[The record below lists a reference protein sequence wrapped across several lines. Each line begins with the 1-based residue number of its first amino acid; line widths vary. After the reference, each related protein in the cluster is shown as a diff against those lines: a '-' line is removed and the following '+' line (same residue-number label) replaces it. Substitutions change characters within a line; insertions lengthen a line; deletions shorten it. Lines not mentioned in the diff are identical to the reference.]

1 MRPSLITKDLSIGY
15 SNIDNPV
22 LSGIDIQLHGGEFNC
37 LLGANGAGK
46 STLIRTLCGF
56 QKKLGGEVSIDNL
69 KLNRIFDVAKN
80 ISVVLTDPVISG
92 NLTVY
97 ELVALGR
104 YPHTNWIMSLTESDR
119 YEVQNALQTVG
130 VVHLSDRNIN
140 ELSDGQLQKCQI
152 ARALAQNC
160 PIMILDEPTTHLDLN
175 NRVEVMRLLRD
186 LAHKENKLILVAT
199 HELDLALQM
208 ADNFL
213 VISKSGIE
221 KGVPEDL
228 VLTGVLDEVFEMKG
242 FDLKSGR
249 TIFEPEE
256 NLTTNVSGD
265 GYPLLWTKNALER
278 TGYSVISTNAD
289 IQIEVS
295 QDGENGLKWEVNYKN
310 VNEQL
315 HSIGQLIDCIKSF

>member
-1 MRPSLITKDLSIGY
+1 MKPSLTCQNLTIGY
-15 SNIDNPV
+15 SAGNPILSNIDIE
-22 LSGIDIQLHGGEFNC
+22 LQGGEFNC

-56 QKKLGGEVSIDNL
+56 QKNIGGEVKVNSH
-69 KLNRIFDVAKN
+69 KLNRVLDVAKN
-80 ISVVLTDPVISG
+80 VSVVLTDPINSG
-92 NLTVY
+92 NLSVY

-104 YPHTNWIMSLTESDR
+104 YPHTNWIMSLNESDKHTIH
-119 YEVQNALQTVG
+119 EALHLVG
-130 VVHLSDRNIN
+130 IVHLSDRNIH

-152 ARALAQNC
+152 ARALAQKC

-175 NRVEVMRLLRD
+175 NRVEIMRLLRT

-213 VISKSGIE
+213 VISKDGIE

-228 VLTGVLDEVFEMKG
+228 VLSGVLDKVFEMKG

-256 NLTTNVSGD
+256 KLTINVSGT
-265 GYPLLWTKNALER
+265 GYPLLWTKNAFER
-278 TGYSVISTNAD
+278 TGYSVISGQAD
-289 IQIEVS
+289 IQILVALGKGNEINWVV
-295 QDGENGLKWEVNYKN
+295 ENQHVK
-310 VNEQL
+310 EQFQ
-315 HSIGQLIDCIKSF
+315 SIAGMLDYIRKI